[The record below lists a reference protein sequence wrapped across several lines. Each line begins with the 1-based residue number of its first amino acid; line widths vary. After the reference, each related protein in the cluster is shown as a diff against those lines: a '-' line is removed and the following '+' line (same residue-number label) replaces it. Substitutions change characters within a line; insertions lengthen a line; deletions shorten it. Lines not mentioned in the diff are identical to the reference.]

1 MCITGD
7 FCEVWAE
14 KSRSKPFSPYLNPPN
29 MLSFISLHK
38 ENWRSHSYAAAC
50 CVGDQV
56 LFQIRKGKYS
66 IKAEYKMESVR
77 LVQVK
82 DRPFFSVVG

>member
-1 MCITGD
+1 MMEGESELTQLKNNYSRKERQIT
-7 FCEVWAE
+7 
-14 KSRSKPFSPYLNPPN
+14 L
-29 MLSFISLHK
+29 
-38 ENWRSHSYAAAC
+38 
-50 CVGDQV
+50 
-56 LFQIRKGKYS
+56 

>member
-1 MCITGD
+1 
-7 FCEVWAE
+7 
-14 KSRSKPFSPYLNPPN
+14 

-38 ENWRSHSYAAAC
+38 ENWLSHSYAAAC

-56 LFQIRKGKYS
+56 LFQI
-66 IKAEYKMESVR
+66 EYKMESVR

-82 DRPFFSVVG
+82 DRPFSLLWGKKCGFCAKPRKKQLRSRRIYAII